1 MAYPLIINIDVPA
14 ILSILLQEPRN
25 NSSLANPIHSHVAKW
40 KYIIISIISRCRSF
54 GQCMQLQDSG
64 SPPYV
69 RVLECCRCVAD
80 SLIVVDRS

>member
-1 MAYPLIINIDVPA
+1 MCQERRGPSHSGAHCCTSDALRLHWLARLNYLKPSGSTPLPEA
-14 ILSILLQEPRN
+14 SIVLP
-25 NSSLANPIHSHVAKW
+25 
-40 KYIIISIISRCRSF
+40 CRSF

-80 SLIVVDRS
+80 SSTVVDRS